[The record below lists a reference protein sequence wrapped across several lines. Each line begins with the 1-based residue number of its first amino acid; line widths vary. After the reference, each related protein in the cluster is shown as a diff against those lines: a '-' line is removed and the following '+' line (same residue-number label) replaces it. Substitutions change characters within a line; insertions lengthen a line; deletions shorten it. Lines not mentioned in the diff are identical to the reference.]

1 MKTNQT
7 LNLTLTGSLGIV
19 GGIWLLIAPFLLNYK
34 DTAAANLQTNAN
46 NATILSLIAGA
57 VAIVLAGFAVAT
69 ERMPQL
75 RPYRYIA
82 GFALLALGLVLMA
95 APYLFNYAV
104 LRNPLWSLQI
114 TGGIFALIAGF
125 VMQELFKT
133 ETEQV
138 QLQTN

>member
-34 DTAAANLQTNAN
+34 DAAANLQTNAN
-46 NATILSLIAGA
+46 NATILSLIAGS
-57 VAIVLAGFAVAT
+57 VAIVLSGFAVAT

-82 GFALLALGLVLMA
+82 GFGLLALGLVLMA

-133 ETEQV
+133 EQA